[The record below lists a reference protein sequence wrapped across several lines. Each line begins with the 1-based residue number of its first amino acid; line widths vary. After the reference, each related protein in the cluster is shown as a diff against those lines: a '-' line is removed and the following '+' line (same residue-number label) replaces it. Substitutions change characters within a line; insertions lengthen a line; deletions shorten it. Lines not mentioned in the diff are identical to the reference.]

1 MSSLLLVHFYN
12 KTPIPLLFYNLPL
25 ISPLWKKCVAFMFS
39 RNMGKDHLICNVKR
53 LFIHVCSADNELFF
67 FSCIFCSCNGF
78 FKTSAHHHIRRC
90 FEIRIPC
97 QHDIQSLWQG
107 FSNRNKCFS
116 SHNHSMSFGCFLEVL
131 EIFRKMPWNLSFVSN
146 HTVFVQCSDKNKV
159 H

>member
-53 LFIHVCSADNELFF
+53 LFVHVCSADNERFF
-67 FSCIFCSCNGF
+67 FSCIFCSRNGF
-78 FKTSAHHHIRRC
+78 LKTSTYYNIRRC
-90 FEIRIPC
+90 FEIRISC
-97 QHDIQSLWQG
+97 QYHIQPLGKG

-116 SHNHSMSFGCFLEVL
+116 SHNHSVSFRCFFEML
-131 EIFRKMPWNLSFVSN
+131 EIFRKMPRNLSFVSN
-146 HTVFVQCSDKNKV
+146 HAVLIQCSDKDNF